1 MKNLQHILILSL
13 LIANYA
19 KAQYV
24 PEANDSTQ
32 KERLVAIEMKTGEQI
47 VGYLISEDDTEVKLR
62 TEKYGVVTLKWREI
76 LSIKDIDQNEVNK
89 EGVYYKYNLQCTRY
103 FFGPSGFGLKK
114 GEGYYQNVW
123 VFFNQ
128 ASYGFTDYFSAS
140 VGTVPFFLFGG
151 PTPVWIVPKV
161 SIPIIED
168 KLNIGAGAM
177 MGTVLGED
185 VGFAIPF
192 GTFTYGNRNSN
203 ISASIG
209 YGMADGEW
217 SSDPTITI
225 SGMLRVSQKTYLIT
239 ENYFFPAAEVSL
251 ITIGARSF
259 AGKIGIDYGL
269 VLPFEYGDFGGF
281 VFPWL
286 GLTVPFGKY

>member
-1 MKNLQHILILSL
+1 MKNLKHILILSL

-32 KERLVAIEMKTGEQI
+32 KERLVAIEMKTGEQM

-62 TEKYGVVTLKWREI
+62 TEKYGVVTLKWRDI
-76 LSIKDIDQNEVNK
+76 LSIKDIDQKEVNK
-89 EGVYYKYNLQCTRY
+89 EGVYYKYNLQSTRY

-140 VGTVPFFLFGG
+140 VGTVPVFLFGG
-151 PTPVWIVPKV
+151 PAPVWIVPKV

-168 KLNIGAGAM
+168 KLNISAGAM
-177 MGTVLGED
+177 MGTVLGQEEL
-185 VGFAIPF
+185 GFAIPF

-209 YGMADGEW
+209 YGMVDGEW
-217 SSDPTITI
+217 SSDPTITV

-239 ENYFFPAAEVSL
+239 ENYFLPGMDASL
-251 ITIGARSF
+251 ISLGARSF

-269 VLPFEYGDFGGF
+269 VLPIGYT
-281 VFPWL
+281 VAIPWL
-286 GLTVPFGKY
+286 GLTVPFGKH